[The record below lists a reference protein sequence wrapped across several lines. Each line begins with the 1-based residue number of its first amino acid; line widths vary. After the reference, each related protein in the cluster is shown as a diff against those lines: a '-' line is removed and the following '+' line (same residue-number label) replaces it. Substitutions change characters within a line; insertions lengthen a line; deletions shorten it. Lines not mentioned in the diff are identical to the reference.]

1 LCFDV
6 TGVTSGYPHS
16 PSSITERSITSFS
29 RHLLAIS
36 ASGSVATV
44 LRSVVPHGAGA
55 ALTAIALTA
64 PVAVA
69 SGSIRFGSWIQ
80 FRQDAQ
86 EGHVAGTLLFTMLLA
101 QAGVSAL
108 LTRRHKAGTPLVPTQ
123 WNFFAVL
130 AHLGWFAVWGW
141 LFAFTGGMHA
151 PGTQIGFGHD
161 VGILTPLVNGIATPV
176 IICAGAYTAR
186 YLHHRRGDVIVSI
199 VLVATTASILVLLV
213 LAS

>member
-1 LCFDV
+1 M
-6 TGVTSGYPHS
+6 
-16 PSSITERSITSFS
+16 R
-29 RHLLAIS
+29 
-36 ASGSVATV
+36 
-44 LRSVVPHGAGA
+44 HGAGA

-69 SGSIRFGSWIQ
+69 SGSDRFGSWIQ

-86 EGHVAGTLLFTMLLA
+86 EGHVAGTLPFTTLLA
-101 QAGVSAL
+101 QSVVSAL
-108 LTRRHKAGTPLVPTQ
+108 LTRRHKAEIPLVPTQ
-123 WNFFAVL
+123 WNFLAVL

-141 LFAFTGGMHA
+141 FFAFTGGVHD

-161 VGILTPLVNGIATPV
+161 VGILTPLLNGIAAPA

-186 YLHHRRGDVIVSI
+186 YPHHRRGDVIVSI
-199 VLVATTASILVLLV
+199 VLVATTAPILVLLK